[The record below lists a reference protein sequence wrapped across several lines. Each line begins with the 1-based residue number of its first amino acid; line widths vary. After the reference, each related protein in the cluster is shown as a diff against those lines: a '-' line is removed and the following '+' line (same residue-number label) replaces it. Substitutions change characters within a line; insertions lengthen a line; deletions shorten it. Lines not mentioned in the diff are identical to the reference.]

1 MQVLLWK
8 EAMAL
13 AITVLSEKAV
23 KKIVLALMRNKQ
35 ISVMADCE

>member
-23 KKIVLALMRNKQ
+23 KKMAKAFIRNRLRRV
-35 ISVMADCE
+35 ITGT